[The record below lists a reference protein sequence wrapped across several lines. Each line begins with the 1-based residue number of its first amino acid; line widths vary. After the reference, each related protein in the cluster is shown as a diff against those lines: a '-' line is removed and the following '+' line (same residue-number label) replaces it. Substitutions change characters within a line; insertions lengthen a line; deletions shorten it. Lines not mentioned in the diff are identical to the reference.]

1 MGIVSRF
8 HTRKLQLIMRQFR
21 YRYNKKKRQQLENE
35 DEDDEDDLMSEYT
48 PSELSEILAQVK
60 I

>member
-35 DEDDEDDLMSEYT
+35 DDEDDLMSEYT